1 MPDLPLVRQ
10 LPSISCFLFAD
21 ILIGSIAAAYQST
34 FGANAMFATL
44 QSAAM
49 GGYGAPVVVGCVQ
62 GTAAAMA
69 GWGTP
74 IVIGC
79 VQGTAAVG
87 AAAAAGVAVHGFNM
101 WKSFDGWNK
110 NR

>member
-49 GGYGAPVVVGCVQ
+49 GGYGTPVVV
-62 GTAAAMA
+62 
-69 GWGTP
+69 
-74 IVIGC
+74 GC

>member
-1 MPDLPLVRQ
+1 
-10 LPSISCFLFAD
+10 
-21 ILIGSIAAAYQST
+21 
-34 FGANAMFATL
+34 MFATL

-62 GTAAAMA
+62 GTAA
-69 GWGTP
+69 
-74 IVIGC
+74 
-79 VQGTAAVG
+79 VG

-101 WKSFDGWNK
+101 WKAFDGWNK